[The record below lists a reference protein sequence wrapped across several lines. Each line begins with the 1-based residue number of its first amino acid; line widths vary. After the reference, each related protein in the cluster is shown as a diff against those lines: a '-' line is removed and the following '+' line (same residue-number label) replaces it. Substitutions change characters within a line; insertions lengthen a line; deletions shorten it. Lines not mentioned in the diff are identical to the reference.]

1 MKETMIFRHVVI
13 LVGSLIVSLSF
24 NHTQAGVSVIGFKAD
39 SKHKTSIPW
48 DGQFFS
54 LDGNYF
60 DVSNF
65 YASRKLEFSASGTAV
80 IEFTKTIDFLVPF
93 AVDAGYDSSLYQTTP
108 SLSAGFGL
116 VYSNEN
122 YAFALSAGN
131 LVSIGGK
138 VSERACTDEF
148 NRKFHC
154 GLGIA
159 WTDYTT
165 IQPKIEENYRLA
177 FSMRF

>member
-1 MKETMIFRHVVI
+1 MFRHVVI
-13 LVGSLIVSLSF
+13 SVGSLIVSLSF
-24 NHTQAGVSVIGFKAD
+24 NYTQAEVSVIGFKAD
-39 SKHKTSIPW
+39 SKHKTSTPW
-48 DGQFFS
+48 DGRFFS

-80 IEFTKTIDFLVPF
+80 IDFTKKIDFLVPF
-93 AVDAGYDSSLYQTTP
+93 AADVGYDSSLYQTTP
-108 SLSAGFGL
+108 SLSAGLGF
-116 VYSNEN
+116 VYANEN
-122 YAFALSAGN
+122 YAVALSASN
-131 LVSIGGK
+131 LVSFGGK
-138 VSERACTDEF
+138 VRERACSDEF

-159 WTDYTT
+159 WTDYTVV
-165 IQPKIEENYRLA
+165 QPSIEESYRLA